1 MQIYQK
7 KLSDITPYNRN
18 PRKKYDILKVAK
30 SIEQFGFQQPIV
42 VDRSGTIIVGHGRFE
57 ASKHLKLETVPVL
70 IADLPP
76 EKAKAY
82 RIADNKTNEYSDWDF
97 PLLNKEFGDLLDI
110 NFDLELTGFDN
121 EELEKIITTHKNN
134 EDVEFPSIENIENRE
149 WTDMTFTLHNDQADF
164 IKDVIKNY
172 KSSNNIDH
180 EQNTNSNGNAIY
192 YICLEIDKVLKLNE
206 KLNEQTRQE

>member
-1 MQIYQK
+1 MKIENKKISDVKPYQK
-7 KLSDITPYNRN
+7 N
-18 PRKKYDILKVAK
+18 PRIKKDIKIVAD
-30 SIEQFGFQQPIV
+30 SIKQFGWQQPIV
-42 VDRSGTIIVGHGRFE
+42 VDSGGVIIVGHSRYE
-57 ASKHLKLETVPVL
+57 AAKLLKLETVPVL
-70 IADLPP
+70 IADLSP

-82 RIADNKTNEYSDWDF
+82 RIADNKTNQYSDWDF

-110 NFDLELTGFDN
+110 NFDLELTGFNN
-121 EELEKIITTHKNN
+121 EELEKIITTYKNN

-149 WTDMTFTLHNDQADF
+149 WIDMTFTLHNDQADF

-192 YICLEIDKVLKLNE
+192 YICLEIDRDLKLNN
-206 KLNEQTRQE
+206 KNK

>member
-1 MQIYQK
+1 MKIENKKISDVKPYQK
-7 KLSDITPYNRN
+7 N
-18 PRKKYDILKVAK
+18 PRIKKDIKIVAD
-30 SIEQFGFQQPIV
+30 SIKQFGWQQPIV
-42 VDRSGTIIVGHGRFE
+42 VDSGGVIIVGHSRYE
-57 ASKHLKLETVPVL
+57 AAKLLKLETVPVL
-70 IADLPP
+70 IADLSP

-82 RIADNKTNEYSDWDF
+82 RIADNKTNQYSDWDF

-110 NFDLELTGFDN
+110 NFDLELTGFNN
-121 EELEKIITTHKNN
+121 EELEKIITTYKNN

-149 WTDMTFTLHNDQADF
+149 WIDMTFTLHNDQADF

-192 YICLEIDKVLKLNE
+192 YICLEIDRVLKLNN
-206 KLNEQTRQE
+206 KNK

>member
-1 MQIYQK
+1 M
-7 KLSDITPYNRN
+7 
-18 PRKKYDILKVAK
+18 
-30 SIEQFGFQQPIV
+30 GF
-42 VDRSGTIIVGHGRFE
+42 S
-57 ASKHLKLETVPVL
+57 
-70 IADLPP
+70 
-76 EKAKAY
+76 
-82 RIADNKTNEYSDWDF
+82 
-97 PLLNKEFGDLLDI
+97 LLNKEFGDLLDI

-172 KSSNNIDH
+172 KSSNNIEH
-180 EQNTNSNGNAIY
+180 EQNTNSNGNALY
-192 YICLEIDKVLKLNE
+192 YICLEIDRVIKLNE